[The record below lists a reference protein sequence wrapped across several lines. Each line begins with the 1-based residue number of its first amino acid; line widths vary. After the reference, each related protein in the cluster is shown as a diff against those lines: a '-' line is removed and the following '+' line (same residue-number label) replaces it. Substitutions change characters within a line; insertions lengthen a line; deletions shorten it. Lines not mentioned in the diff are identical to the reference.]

1 MLMTPTPKI
10 ERRKV
15 PRRNTAMQTVL
26 VHDNGVAREAGIIRD
41 ISTAGAKLTVASTGT
56 IPDSAYILIPEQHQI
71 EQCRVVWRSENEV
84 GLAFA
89 AAEPPQEPEDT
100 PQK

>member
-1 MLMTPTPKI
+1 MTPTPKI
-10 ERRKV
+10 ERRKA
-15 PRRNTAMQTVL
+15 PRRKTAMQTVL

-41 ISTAGAKLTVASTGT
+41 ISAAGAKLAVATTGS

-89 AAEPPQEPEDT
+89 AAEPPQEPNDT